1 MPQGSNH
8 LSWLNVKPSLLRVT
22 CQSCSTLPN
31 YSLKKKIEHDWY
43 HWSHWSVIHSLA
55 FVEFYF
61 LGVLWGF
68 PLSSCIFIEELQKR
82 RGKNTIHYSQGSKK
96 KKKKFLFLTVRAIL
110 IPFIVLHF
118 VLLAFPSTACPLLN
132 GLLLAL
138 HVIVGLTPLSL
149 ADIVSLLPKAYIL
162 HLLLRRRCQ
171 QWKGERNISYLW
183 DRKTKAL

>member
-8 LSWLNVKPSLLRVT
+8 LSRLNVKSSLLRVT

-31 YSLKKKIEHDWY
+31 YSLKKNIEHDWY

-61 LGVLWGF
+61 LGVLCGV
-68 PLSSCIFIEELQKR
+68 SSVFMHFYWRTAKKKGEKHHSLLTGI
-82 RGKNTIHYSQGSKK
+82 KK
-96 KKKKFLFLTVRAIL
+96 KKILFLAVGAIL

-118 VLLAFPSTACPLLN
+118 VLLAFPSTACPLLT

-138 HVIVGLTPLSL
+138 HVIVGLSPLSL

-171 QWKGERNISYLW
+171 QWKGERNISYL
-183 DRKTKAL
+183 

>member
-1 MPQGSNH
+1 MIDIIDHIDQWYTVLH
-8 LSWLNVKPSLLRVT
+8 LWNFISWGF
-22 CQSCSTLPN
+22 C
-31 YSLKKKIEHDWY
+31 
-43 HWSHWSVIHSLA
+43 
-55 FVEFYF
+55 
-61 LGVLWGF
+61 GGF

-82 RGKNTIHYSQGSKK
+82 RGKNTIHYSQGSK

-118 VLLAFPSTACPLLN
+118 VLLAFPSTACPLLT